1 MAGMTIE
8 RNPMIRVSKSADG
21 LAQRIVAMLGESGP
35 RNVMW
40 WKSYAANDAMFFAA
54 IGRLFV
60 KGQVKFI
67 GKGKARRLA
76 LGGRA

>member
-1 MAGMTIE
+1 MKVE

-21 LAQRIVAMLGESGP
+21 LAQRIVVMLKENGP
-35 RNVMW
+35 RNVNW
-40 WKSYAANDAMFFAA
+40 FRDFAATEAMFDQA

-67 GKGKARRLA
+67 DKGKARRLA
-76 LGGRA
+76 LGGHR